1 MPASGFREHMGV
13 IAERMFFTPP
23 KPEDRLKPWTSADIA
38 KFAAAN
44 PKAAADMQTLR
55 SAGLVSGLG
64 GLAGAGAGA
73 AFFFSRPGT
82 FNGKLFSAVL
92 GHAPALPPACPIA
105 TALALGAASCAH
117 APVCCEPP
125 PWLCVHTR
133 NLPGTR
139 FHAC

>member
-1 MPASGFREHMGV
+1 MGTRGFREHV
-13 IAERMFFTPP
+13 STLQERMFFTPP

-44 PKAAADMQTLR
+44 PKAGADMQTLR

-92 GHAPALPPACPIA
+92 GWRP
-105 TALALGAASCAH
+105 
-117 APVCCEPP
+117 
-125 PWLCVHTR
+125 
-133 NLPGTR
+133 R
-139 FHAC
+139 FP